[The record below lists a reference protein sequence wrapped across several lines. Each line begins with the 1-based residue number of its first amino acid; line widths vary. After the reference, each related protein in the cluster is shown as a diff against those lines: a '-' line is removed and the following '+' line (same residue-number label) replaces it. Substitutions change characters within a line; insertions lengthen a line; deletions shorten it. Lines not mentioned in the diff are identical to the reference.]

1 MGIRIITDSTSDIPF
16 DQQSKLG
23 IEIVPLSVRFGSK
36 EYVDGVTLTKPQFYQ
51 LLKECDQ
58 LPTTAQVNPD
68 HFAEVFQ
75 KDLDAGDEIVGIFIS
90 SKLSGTLQSAE
101 IAKKMLNT
109 DRIHLIDSRNV
120 TFGLALLV
128 YEAAKMRDEGRSA
141 VEICQEVENL
151 IARLKFYIIL
161 DTLKYLKM
169 GGRLSSSSAF
179 LGTVLHIKPIVSV
192 IDGEVVVVDKKK
204 GQKAAVE
211 YIMQK
216 TAKEKPDLNYKIV
229 FGDSHAPDFSALM
242 QQALNEQA
250 LVTDSE
256 SVEMG
261 AVVGTHGG
269 PGCAGLAYIAQENP

>member
-1 MGIRIITDSTSDIPF
+1 M
-16 DQQSKLG
+16 
-23 IEIVPLSVRFGSK
+23 
-36 EYVDGVTLTKPQFYQ
+36 
-51 LLKECDQ
+51 
-58 LPTTAQVNPD
+58 
-68 HFAEVFQ
+68 
-75 KDLDAGDEIVGIFIS
+75 
-90 SKLSGTLQSAE
+90 
-101 IAKKMLNT
+101 
-109 DRIHLIDSRNV
+109 RN
-120 TFGLALLV
+120 
-128 YEAAKMRDEGRSA
+128 EGRSA
-141 VEICQEVENL
+141 VEICQEVEKL

-269 PGCAGLAYIAQENP
+269 PGCAGLAYIAQSNP

>member
-16 DQQSKLG
+16 DQQSKFG
-23 IEIVPLSVRFGSK
+23 IEIVPLSVHFGSK

-51 LLKECDQ
+51 LLQECDQ

-75 KDLDAGDEIVGIFIS
+75 KGLDAGDEIVGIFIS

-141 VEICQEVENL
+141 VEICQEVETL

-216 TAKEKPDLNYKIV
+216 TATEKPDLNYKIV
-229 FGDSHAPDFSALM
+229 FGDSHAPNFSAM
-242 QQALNEQA
+242 IQQALNEQA

-269 PGCAGLAYIAQENP
+269 PGCAGLAYIAQRNP